1 LGLYLIETATGAVA
15 RDEVD
20 GLLARLVPAVT
31 TVGAEVVESR
41 VTADLKRLFT
51 IVEVAD
57 SDPPRT
63 EVADSDP
70 PRTEVTDAD
79 GLGAGGAD
87 AERLRAGLAA
97 AGVEVDDVAAVR
109 LVGADLDEVKAAT
122 GEGPRY
128 LVEWDLPSELTMDT
142 YLARKREKSPL
153 YAEIPEV
160 AFRRTYVREDLD
172 KCLCFYDAPCAD
184 DVYRARDVVSAPV
197 DRFHELS

>member
-1 LGLYLIETATGAVA
+1 LGLYLIETATGAVE

-20 GLLARLVPAVT
+20 RLLAALVPAVT
-31 TVGAEVVESR
+31 AVGAEVVESR

-51 IVEVAD
+51 VVEVAD
-57 SDPPRT
+57 
-63 EVADSDP
+63 
-70 PRTEVTDAD
+70 TDAD
-79 GLGAGGAD
+79 Q
-87 AERLRAGLAA
+87 LRAQLGG

-122 GEGPRY
+122 DDGPRY

-153 YAEIPEV
+153 YAQIPEV

>member
-1 LGLYLIETATGAVA
+1 VGLYLVETATGTTV

-20 GLLARLVPAVT
+20 TLIGRIIPVVT
-31 TVGAEVVESR
+31 SAGGEVVESR

-51 IVEVAD
+51 IVEHDVAD
-57 SDPPRT
+57 ETVLR
-63 EVADSDP
+63 
-70 PRTEVTDAD
+70 DAFV
-79 GLGAGGAD
+79 
-87 AERLRAGLAA
+87 E
-97 AGVEVDDVAAVR
+97 AGVVVEDVAAVR
-109 LVGADLDEVKAAT
+109 LVGADLDEVKAAASR
-122 GEGPRY
+122 GPRY

-153 YAEIPEV
+153 YEQVPEV